1 MKSELCC
8 NITFFYLGY
17 LIIFARRINTL
28 CMKRSIYL
36 FLLSIGIFISQAALS
51 AANDINTFLLETE
64 DLPILSPP
72 LNDEANE
79 IAGGQIVTQPIA
91 GTFCLGSTI
100 VVNFTANGNTFG
112 TFNSFTAE
120 LSDENGSFAAPITIG
135 SVSLT
140 GSVNDS
146 FIYTLVPGGLPT
158 GTEYRIR
165 VVSSDPNIIGSDNGA
180 GISISSTTA
189 PPIPTVTSNGPTAFC
204 FGSATTF
211 LSSSRPDG
219 NLWFPGG
226 VNTNPFI
233 GVVSG
238 GCYYTQVT
246 AQNGCTTTSQPVCI
260 EVNTPIF
267 TFLGYFEDDELV
279 TTVDTTI
286 TICEGDSAQL
296 GVIIEGGIAPYDIFY
311 TPDGFNFVTVNDVG
325 VPTSPNTHTYTFYSQ
340 DPGFYQIIGIADN
353 FPTNCGSNGNSGI
366 VTIQTAPLPITDFS
380 YLPFC
385 GLQSGEPIL
394 ATGFLEGGTFSFD
407 VDPADGASVDP
418 ESGIIS
424 NAVNGNTYIIRYTVQ
439 GPSCEAS
446 STTEI
451 TVNTSDFTDFTIDPF
466 CSNNASLEPVGEL
479 GFATGGEFSFEID
492 PADGATIDPSS
503 GIITNASGN
512 TTYTVQYTSPAG
524 VCQASSSFEVT
535 TLESPNVTGVIT
547 NTLCGQAIGEIVA
560 SASAGVP
567 DYEFLWS
574 NDETTSTIS
583 NLVANAYSLTV
594 TDDNGCT
601 DDTTFTI
608 VNDNEPELE
617 LITTDAGCNTNT
629 GAIDLV
635 ITGGSGDFQF
645 LWSPGNEITEDLSD
659 LSAGSY
665 SVEVTDLTTTC
676 VVSASATIA
685 NENAPE
691 ATLNFENTLC
701 GEFTGSIS
709 VELVPGTGTGEIS
722 FLWSNN
728 ETTSSITGLESGSY
742 SVTISDE
749 GGCELVLSQEIIDE
763 NQFQATAEIT
773 NPTCANPSSGAIAI
787 SIEGG
792 EAPFSYS
799 WTPNTASTT
808 ANVQNLPAGTYT
820 VVISGSANCVQT
832 IDNVIEPINELT
844 LEFSQIDA
852 TCGNADGS
860 IDLTVNGGSGAYAY
874 NWSNGAVTEDI
885 TALESGNYSVTVVD
899 SADNSCVA
907 NGEVTLINGNQPEI
921 DITVTNSSCQIENGA
936 IQLDVTG
943 GSGSFEF
950 SWSGPNGYTSA
961 EEDIENLA
969 IGNYSVTISDIV
981 TNCEISESVTL
992 EFDNPPVITATKVNT
1007 TCGQSNG
1014 IIDIEVVGGTA
1025 PLNIEWSNNAE
1036 TLDQISLAAGSY
1048 TLTITDFNGCT
1059 DDSTFVIEPSE
1070 SPLSDLEIT
1079 NPSCGND
1086 TGSVVTNLSNVQAPV
1101 TYNWT
1106 LDGAPFASFANLN
1119 DLSAGTYILN
1129 ASDGNGC
1136 TVSDTATLVFSDQPT
1151 ISTEVEGTIC
1161 GLETGSI
1168 NLTIDGGSGDVSFLW
1183 SPGNETTQNLQD
1195 LGFGCYSVVVT
1206 DANGCELAAEA
1217 CVGNLNAPE
1226 IDFTVT
1232 NASCNEDNGVIS
1244 ASISGGVEPY
1254 SLSWIGTIATDTFL
1268 TALGSGTY
1276 TLLVI
1281 DDNGCETTDSVAVS
1295 NSGIPAINADQ
1306 QNSDCGDAN
1315 NGSISLTTNGGLAPY
1330 TFLWSPGNETTATI
1344 SDLAPGNY
1352 SVVVTDSALCEAN
1365 AQFTITTVDG
1375 PSIDFTTVDPG
1386 CGSETGV
1393 IDLILTGASGDF
1405 SYVWT
1410 GEGVNVTSED
1420 QANLGAGDYSVIVTD
1435 NQSGC
1440 QDSVTITLNNNN
1452 AFEIDL
1458 DNSIILPTT
1467 CGVDNG
1473 SVQLVII
1480 GGVEPFMFNWCN
1492 GDTTQNV
1499 TGLSSGVCSVT
1510 ISDNSGCVVDFEFN
1524 IAPSTAPTVEAVNA
1538 NASCG
1543 DCNGSIELSFPNAE
1557 EPLNILW
1564 NNGASESAIF
1574 DLCEGAYSALIIDGN
1589 GCEITYE
1596 GIIEQSG
1603 APQIV
1608 VEPSTVDSTLCGES
1622 TASIDISVT
1631 GGSEPYIFNWNGP
1644 DVVDVNSQNISNLS
1658 AGTYTVIVSDQTLC
1672 ESTLSVVVF
1681 NSDEPELEFTL
1692 TQAGCGSPTGAVD
1705 LNVIGG
1711 PGVPSFSWTG
1721 PNDFAAITQNISG
1734 LEAGTYEVTVNS
1746 GACIVTESVDIINA
1760 DGPTASV
1767 SLSQDTICDGLSSL
1781 LSIALTGG
1789 APYSFVYNDGIAD
1802 ISVNAFDAD
1811 LFEVEVSPSF
1821 STTYSLVSVVSDDD
1835 PSCQGSFI
1843 VEQVS
1848 ILVNPSPEQ
1857 PTITASGPLAFCEG
1871 GSVTL
1876 TSSSSTGNIWNELG
1890 PDQLN
1895 QSINV
1900 TQSGVYFVSVING
1913 FGCADTSASVEVN
1926 VTPTPNLNAGP
1937 DTTICLGESIAFDLS
1952 IADEYLWSPSIYL
1965 TGTIISNPV
1974 ATPLE
1979 TIEYTVTGSNICGV
1993 SSDTILITVI
2003 PSINADLGE
2012 DFNAC
2017 PGELVTFDLENVNGA
2032 AYSWSSSTGFV
2043 GSDSESSF
2051 TTQVI
2056 SPSTVNVVVTN
2067 ENGCV
2072 TADTVNIGL
2081 NEVPPAPGINAQGP
2095 TIFCEGESVVLQ
2107 ATTGNFVVWSNG
2119 LENFDEILV
2128 TESGSYFVT
2137 AIDGICPS
2145 NSDTIVVQVNPLPE
2159 TVISYTGSSTICE
2172 GECLALSASSTGFNT
2187 IQWFRPDGNT
2197 SADLT
2202 IQACETGLYV
2212 LENLNNG
2219 CLGYDS
2225 LEVTV
2230 VPIPSE
2236 PIVTLDGPQSICED
2250 EFTTLVSSYADGN
2263 IWLFNGEELEGE
2275 TDNTLTVNQAGV
2287 YSVVY
2292 TNSVGCTAT
2301 SEGVP
2306 ITVKPISPLSI
2317 TASPDTI
2324 VCGNQPTA
2332 VELTAS
2338 SGFETYTWSPVGDGQ
2353 TIIADAAGVWTV
2365 TAINIDGCDAVAS
2378 ITIVVAPP
2386 IELEL
2391 TSPILFDNYNVSVV
2405 GGNDGSIDLTI
2416 SGQGVPTGIN
2426 WSGPS
2431 GFTSISE
2438 DLFNLTA
2445 GLYTVTVS
2453 DEFGCE
2459 IQDTITLIEPSDIVL
2474 PNGFTPNGDGFNDFY
2489 VIKGIQGYPDNQIN
2503 IFNRWGN
2510 LVYSANG
2517 YQNNWDGIGNNG
2529 NVLPDGTYFI
2539 VVDLNVD
2546 GKELLN
2552 DYIDLRR
2559 Q

>member
-1 MKSELCC
+1 M
-8 NITFFYLGY
+8 
-17 LIIFARRINTL
+17 
-28 CMKRSIYL
+28 
-36 FLLSIGIFISQAALS
+36 FLLSIGVIISPAVAS
-51 AANDINTFLLETE
+51 AANDLSSYLPDRE
-64 DLPILSPP
+64 DLSISSPF
-72 LNDEANE
+72 LNDEVNE
-79 IAGGQIVTQPIA
+79 IAGGQIITQPIT
-91 GTFCLGSTI
+91 GTYCSGSTI
-100 VVNFTANGNTFG
+100 VVNFSANGNTFG

-140 GSVNDS
+140 GSVDDS
-146 FIYTLVPGGLPT
+146 FIYTLVPGGLPA

-165 VVSSDPNIIGSDNGA
+165 VVSSDPNIIGSDNGS
-180 GISISSTTA
+180 GISISTTIA

-211 LSSSRPDG
+211 LSSSRPEG

-246 AQNGCTTTSQPVCI
+246 AQNGCTTTSQPICI

-267 TFLGYFEDDELV
+267 TFLGYFENEELV
-279 TTVDTTI
+279 TTVDTTV
-286 TICEGDSAQL
+286 TICEGDSTQL

-325 VPTSPNTHTYTFYSQ
+325 VPTAPNTHTYTFYTQ

-366 VTIQTAPLPITDFS
+366 VTIQTAPRPVTDFS

-385 GLQSGEPIL
+385 GEQSGEPIL
-394 ATGFLEGGTFSFD
+394 APEFLEGGTFTFD
-407 VDPADGASVDP
+407 VDPEDGASVDS
-418 ESGIIS
+418 ETGVIS
-424 NAVNGNTYIIRYTVQ
+424 NTVNGNTYIIRYTVQ
-439 GPSCEAS
+439 GPSCEGS
-446 STTEI
+446 SITEV
-451 TVNTSDFTDFTIDPF
+451 TVNTSDLTDFTIDPF
-466 CSNNASLEPVGEL
+466 CSNNASLAPIGEL
-479 GFATGGEFSFEID
+479 GFATGGVYSFEVD
-492 PADGATIDPSS
+492 PADGATIDPAS
-503 GIITNASGN
+503 GIITNTLGN
-512 TTYTVQYTSPAG
+512 TAYTVLYTSPAG

-535 TLESPNVTGVIT
+535 TLESPNVSGTVT

-583 NLVANAYSLTV
+583 NLVANSYSLTV

-601 DDTTFTI
+601 ADTTFTI

-617 LITTDAGCNTNT
+617 LIITDAGCNTST
-629 GAIDLV
+629 GAMDLIV
-635 ITGGSGDFQF
+635 TGGSGDFEF
-645 LWSPGNEITEDLSD
+645 LWSPGNETTEDLSD
-659 LSAGSY
+659 LAAGSY
-665 SVEVTDLTTTC
+665 SVEVTDVITTC
-676 VVSASATIA
+676 VVASSGTIA

-691 ATLNFENTLC
+691 ASLSFENTLC
-701 GEFTGSIS
+701 GEATGSIS
-709 VELVPGTGTGEIS
+709 VDLVPETGTGEIS

-728 ETTSSITGLESGSY
+728 ETTSSISGLESGSY

-749 GGCELVLSQEIIDE
+749 GGCELVLTQEIIDE

-773 NPTCANPSSGAIAI
+773 NPTCANPNGGGIAI
-787 SIEGG
+787 TIEGG

-808 ANVQNLPAGTYT
+808 GSVQNLPAGTYT
-820 VVISGSANCVQT
+820 VVITGSANCIQT
-832 IDNVIEPINELT
+832 IENVIEPINELT
-844 LEFSQIDA
+844 LDFSQIDA

-860 IDLTVNGGSGAYAY
+860 IDLTVNGGSGAYAF
-874 NWSNGAVTEDI
+874 NWTNSEVTEDI
-885 TALESGNYSVTVVD
+885 SGLEAGTYSVTVVD

-907 NGEVTLINGNQPEI
+907 NGEVTIINGNEPEVEV
-921 DITVTNSSCQIENGA
+921 TVTNSSCLVDNGA

-950 SWSGPNGYTSA
+950 AWTGPNDFTSSN
-961 EEDIENLA
+961 EDIENLA
-969 IGNYSVTISDIV
+969 IGSYSVTISDVV
-981 TNCEISESVTL
+981 TNCEISESISL
-992 EFDNPPVITATKVNT
+992 EFDNPPAITATKVNT

-1014 IIDIEVVGGTA
+1014 ILDIEVVGGTT

-1036 TLDQISLAAGSY
+1036 SLDQISLAAGSY
-1048 TLTITDFNGCT
+1048 TLTITDVNGCT
-1059 DDSTFVIEPSE
+1059 DDSTFIIEPSE
-1070 SPLSDLEIT
+1070 TPTSDLEIT

-1086 TGSVVTNLSNVQAPV
+1086 TGSVVTNLTNAQAPV
-1101 TYNWT
+1101 TYSWT
-1106 LDGAPFASFANLN
+1106 LDGSPFASFANLE
-1119 DLSAGTYILN
+1119 DLAAGTYILN

-1136 TVSDTATLVFSDQPT
+1136 IVRDTAVLVYSDQPT
-1151 ISTEVEGTIC
+1151 LSTEVEGTIC

-1168 NLTIDGGSGDVSFLW
+1168 NLTVDGGSGDVTFLW

-1206 DANGCELAAEA
+1206 DANGCEVSAEA

-1232 NASCNEDNGVIS
+1232 NASCNEDNGVVS
-1244 ASISGGVEPY
+1244 ALITGGVEPY
-1254 SLSWIGTIATDTFL
+1254 SLSWTGSAATDTFL
-1268 TALGSGTY
+1268 TDLGAGTY
-1276 TLLVI
+1276 TLLVT
-1281 DDNGCETTDSVAVS
+1281 DDNGCETTDSVAIS

-1315 NGSISLTTNGGLAPY
+1315 NGSISLTISGGLAPY
-1330 TFLWSPGNETTATI
+1330 TYLWSPGSETTSSI
-1344 SDLAPGNY
+1344 SDLAPGDY
-1352 SVVVTDSALCEAN
+1352 SVVVTDSALCEAT
-1365 AQFTITTVDG
+1365 AEFTITTVDG

-1386 CGSETGV
+1386 CGSSTGV
-1393 IDLILTGASGDF
+1393 IDLIVTGASDDY

-1420 QANLGAGDYSVIVTD
+1420 QSELGAGDYSVIVTD

-1440 QDSVTITLNNNN
+1440 QDSVTITLINNN
-1452 AFEIDL
+1452 AFEVDL
-1458 DNSIILPTT
+1458 DNSIISPTT
-1467 CGVDNG
+1467 CGLDNG
-1473 SVQLVII
+1473 SVELVLI
-1480 GGVEPFMFNWCN
+1480 GGVAPFTFSWCN

-1499 TGLSSGVCSVT
+1499 SGLSSGVCSVS

-1524 IAPSTAPTVEAVNA
+1524 IAPSVSPSVESIISD
-1538 NASCG
+1538 ASCG
-1543 DCNGSIELSFPNAE
+1543 ECNGSIELSFPNAE

-1564 NNGASESAIF
+1564 NNGASQSSISE
-1574 DLCEGAYSALIIDGN
+1574 LCEGAYNALIIDGN
-1589 GCEITYE
+1589 GCEINFE
-1596 GIIEQSG
+1596 GTIEQLG
-1603 APQIV
+1603 APEIV
-1608 VEPSTVDSTLCGES
+1608 IESSTVDSTLCGES
-1622 TASIDISVT
+1622 TASIDVSVT
-1631 GGSEPYIFNWNGP
+1631 GGTEPYTFNWNGP
-1644 DVVDVNSQNISNLS
+1644 GIVDVITEDISDLS
-1658 AGTYTVIVSDQTLC
+1658 AGTYTLVVTDQALC
-1672 ESTLSVVVF
+1672 ETTSSIVVF

-1711 PGVPSFSWTG
+1711 PGVPTFVWSG
-1721 PNDFAAITQNISG
+1721 PNGFAAITQNISG

-1760 DGPTASV
+1760 DGPTGSI
-1767 SLSQDTICDGLSSL
+1767 SLSADTICDGTSSL
-1781 LSIALTGG
+1781 LTIALTGG
-1789 APYSFVYNDGIAD
+1789 APYTFVYNDGVND
-1802 ISVNAFDAD
+1802 IVVNAFDSD
-1811 LFEVEVSPSF
+1811 LFEVEVTPSV
-1821 STTYSLVSVVSDDD
+1821 STTYSLVSVVSDAD
-1835 PSCQGSFI
+1835 PTCQGSFP
-1843 VEQVS
+1843 VSDAS

-1857 PTITASGPLAFCEG
+1857 PTITANGPLAFCEG

-1900 TQSGVYFVSVING
+1900 TQSGVYFVSVINS
-1913 FGCADTSASVEVN
+1913 FGCTDTSSTIEVN

-1952 IADEYLWSPSIYL
+1952 IADDYLWSPSIYL

-2003 PSINADLGE
+2003 PSINADLGD
-2012 DFNAC
+2012 DFNGC
-2017 PGELVTFDLENVNGA
+2017 PGELVTFDLENVDGA
-2032 AYSWSSSTGFV
+2032 TYAWTSNTGFI
-2043 GSDSESSF
+2043 GSDNESSF
-2051 TTQVI
+2051 TTQLI
-2056 SPSTVNVVVTN
+2056 GPSTVSVIATN

-2072 TADTVNIGL
+2072 TTDTVNIGL
-2081 NEVPPAPGINAQGP
+2081 NEVPPAPGISAQGP

-2128 TESGSYFVT
+2128 TESGSYYVT

-2159 TVISYTGSSTICE
+2159 TEISFTGPSTICE
-2172 GECLALSASSTGFNT
+2172 GECLQLSAQSTGFNT
-2187 IQWFRPDGNT
+2187 IQWFLADGST
-2197 SADLT
+2197 SSDLS

-2212 LENLNNG
+2212 LENFNNG
-2219 CLGYDS
+2219 CFGYDS
-2225 LEVTV
+2225 LEVTI
-2230 VPIPSE
+2230 VPTPSE
-2236 PIVTLDGPQSICED
+2236 PIITLDGPQSICED

-2263 IWLFNGEELEGE
+2263 LWLFNGEEIEGA

-2292 TNSVGCTAT
+2292 TNAAGCTVT

-2317 TASPDTI
+2317 EALPDTI

-2338 SGFETYTWSPVGDGQ
+2338 TGFETYTWSPVGEGQ
-2353 TIIADAAGVWTV
+2353 TIIADGAGLWTV
-2365 TAINIDGCDAVAS
+2365 TAVNIDGCDAVAS
-2378 ITIVVAPP
+2378 ITIVVAPS
-2386 IELEL
+2386 IDLET

-2416 SGQGVPTGIN
+2416 GGQGEPTGIS

-2431 GFTSISE
+2431 GFTSTSE
-2438 DLFNLTA
+2438 DLFNLPA
-2445 GLYTVTVS
+2445 GFYTVTVS

-2459 IQDTITLIEPSDIVL
+2459 IQDTITLIEPSDIML

-2489 VIKGIQGYPDNQIN
+2489 VIKGIQGYPDNEIN

-2539 VVDLNVD
+2539 VVDLNVE